1 MVKYKEYVK
10 KMIDENKEAFTAF
23 KKLHDEYALNMTPL
37 QKKYNEEGGKIA
49 DIVREYDD
57 RLCRNTERGQ
67 YSTFSGGLS
76 EKFHAEVKKIF
87 PMIDHIGLIP
97 QEQAML
103 IPQEDTDTQPTIST
117 SPTTPFE
124 IKRIQL

>member
-10 KMIDENKEAFTAF
+10 KMLDENKEAFAAF
-23 KKLHDEYALNMTPL
+23 RKLHDAYANDTKGL
-37 QKKYNEEGGKIA
+37 QREYNEAGSKIQ

-87 PMIDHIGLIP
+87 PMIEHIGLVP
-97 QEQAML
+97 QEAVQA
-103 IPQEDTDTQPTIST
+103 PPPSQ
-117 SPTTPFE
+117 SPAFA
-124 IKRIQL
+124 IKRISL